1 MSTFEPMEFKNYQ
14 RNQLDQVKLINIKP
28 GKTNYHVKIVKNV
41 LHSLYPH
48 ANDKKDFVYDSY
60 MEKAVKRFQQDIG
73 TDITGRLTEQDLRLL
88 AEKSGKFRVV

>member
-28 GKTNYHVKIVKNV
+28 GKDNYHVKIVKDV
-41 LHSLYPH
+41 LHSMYPH

-60 MEKAVKRFQQDIG
+60 MEKAVKRFQQDTG
-73 TDITGRLTEQDLRLL
+73 TDITGRLTENDLKLL

>member
-14 RNQLDQVKLINIKP
+14 RNELDQVKLINIKP
-28 GKTNYHVKIVKNV
+28 GKNNYHVKVVKDV

-48 ANDKKDFVYDSY
+48 ANDKDDFVYDSF
-60 MEKAVKRFQQDIG
+60 MEKAVKKFQQDQG
-73 TDITGRLTEQDLRLL
+73 TNITGILTEQDLRLL